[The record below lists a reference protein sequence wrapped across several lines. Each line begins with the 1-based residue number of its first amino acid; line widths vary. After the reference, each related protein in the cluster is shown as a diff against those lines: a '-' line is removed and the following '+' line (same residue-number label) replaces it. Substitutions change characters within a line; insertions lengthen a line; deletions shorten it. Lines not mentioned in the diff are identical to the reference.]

1 MRKSLVSVEFNDIE
15 YPLTYINDGFDLQV
29 GDTVFVEGKL
39 EGQRGTV
46 LFINYSFKVKVGEYK
61 KIIGVADTK
70 VTGQFNYL
78 NSHFVT
84 FDPKALPKNKV
95 ITWFKAPDIEP
106 VEYEYG
112 YDDEEVLLADFSK
125 KDVREVV
132 LDRASNY
139 YKNNKVRYISVK
151 GTKGYAIV
159 EGNEAYEVEFRY
171 KDGKIS
177 RLVCNCP
184 CAFTCKHE
192 VAAMYQLRESLDYIE
207 KMYAREYA
215 RTDYFAAVY
224 APLFASMVM
233 RSDRKGGFRLE

>member
-1 MRKSLVSVEFNDIE
+1 MKKSLVSVEFDHRE
-15 YPLTYINDGFDLQV
+15 YPLTYINDRFDLQV
-29 GDTVFVEGKL
+29 GDTVYVEGKL

-46 LFINYSFKVKVGEYK
+46 LSIAYSFKVKVGEYK
-61 KIIGVADTK
+61 RIIGVADTRVK
-70 VTGQFNYL
+70 GQFNYL

-95 ITWFKAPDIEP
+95 ITWFKAPDMEP
-106 VEYEYG
+106 SEYEYG
-112 YDDEEVLLADFSK
+112 YDDEEVLLEDFGK
-125 KDVREVV
+125 KNVREII
-132 LDRASNY
+132 LSRGSEY
-139 YKNNKVRYISVK
+139 YRDNKVRYISIK

-159 EGNEAYEVEFRY
+159 EGNEIYEVEFRY

-192 VAAMYQLRESLDYIE
+192 VAAMFQLRETLDMIAE
-207 KMYAREYA
+207 MYAEEYA
-215 RTDYFAAVY
+215 RTDYFAAVH
-224 APLFASMVM
+224 AATFASMVM

>member
-1 MRKSLVSVEFNDIE
+1 MRKSIVSVEFDNRE
-15 YPLTYINDGFDLQV
+15 YPLTYLNDSFDLQV
-29 GDTVFVEGKL
+29 GDTVYVEGAL
-39 EGQRGTV
+39 EGKRGTV
-46 LFINYSFKVKVGEYK
+46 LYINYSYKVKVGEYK

-70 VTGQFNYL
+70 VTGQFYYL

-112 YDDEEVLLADFSK
+112 YDEEEVLLVDFGK
-125 KDVREVV
+125 KNVRDVILERGGE
-132 LDRASNY
+132 Y
-139 YKNNKVRYISVK
+139 YKNNKVKYISVK

-159 EGNEAYEVEFRY
+159 EGNEAYEVEFCY

-192 VAAMYQLRESLDYIE
+192 VAAMYQLRECLDGIKEMYE
-207 KMYAREYA
+207 KEYA
-215 RTDYFAAVY
+215 ETDYFAAVY
-224 APLFASMVM
+224 APMFAYMAM
-233 RSDRKGGFRLE
+233 RADRKGGFRLE